1 MRMIIQPGA
10 RSARRVLTIV
20 ALGAILGA
28 FLVWSAGSALASSQ
42 HAQTVQT
49 KVTKGKTT
57 KTSKGKT
64 KTSSKGGAS
73 AAALAAGKAE
83 HCPAG
88 KTIEQSSTND
98 QDADNF
104 GGADD
109 FDGCL

>member
-57 KTSKGKT
+57 KGKT

>member
-10 RSARRVLTIV
+10 RSARRVLTII

-28 FLVWSAGSALASSQ
+28 FLVWSAGSALASTQ
-42 HAQTVQT
+42 HTQTVQT
-49 KVTKGKTT
+49 QTKVMKPKPKPKPKPKT
-57 KTSKGKT
+57 
-64 KTSSKGGAS
+64 GGAS

-83 HCPAG
+83 KCPAG
-88 KTIEQSSTND
+88 KTIEQSPTND